1 VSVRLLVSVMDAVE
15 AVLAVDAG
23 ADIVDLKDPAE
34 GSLGAPR
41 PGTILAV
48 RRVLPEHV
56 PVSVAIGDL
65 PHLPGTAALAARG
78 AAECGA
84 AFVKV
89 GLWGSSTEAEAVA
102 LLRAVR
108 DAVADRPGVAVI
120 AGAYADAERLPSRPL
135 PPRLIARAAAAA
147 GVAGCLVDTGIKDGR
162 GLLHWLA
169 PDAIAGIVA
178 EARAA
183 GLLCAVAGSL
193 AADDIAAVRALGPD
207 IVGVRSAACR
217 DGRRDGAL
225 DPARVRRLHA
235 VCRAEA
241 AGRRPAAQAAD
252 SLATS

>member
-1 VSVRLLVSVMDAVE
+1 MSLRLLVSVMDAAE
-15 AVLAVDAG
+15 AVRAVGAG

-41 PGTILAV
+41 PATV
-48 RRVLPEHV
+48 RRVRRAVRAGV

-89 GLWGSSTEAEAVA
+89 GLWGSSSEEEAVA

-108 DAVADRPGVAVI
+108 EAVDDLPGVAVI
-120 AGAYADAERLPSRPL
+120 AGAYADAARMPSRPL
-135 PPRLIARAAAAA
+135 PPRLIARVAAEA
-147 GVAGCLVDTGIKDGR
+147 GVAGCLVDTGVKDGR

-169 PDAIAGIVA
+169 PEAIAGLA
-178 EARAA
+178 DEARAA
-183 GLLCAVAGSL
+183 GLLFAVAGSL

-217 DGRRDGAL
+217 DGRRDGPL
-225 DPARVRRLHA
+225 DRARVRRLHGL
-235 VCRAEA
+235 CRAGA
-241 AGRRPAAQAAD
+241 AGRGVVAQAD

>member
-1 VSVRLLVSVMDAVE
+1 VTLRLLVSVMDAAE
-15 AVLAVDAG
+15 AVQAVEAG
-23 ADIVDLKDPAE
+23 ADVIDLKDPAE

-41 PGTILAV
+41 ADTILRV
-48 RRVLPEHV
+48 RRAVPRDI

-78 AAECGA
+78 AAGCGA
-84 AFVKV
+84 SFVKV

-102 LLRAVR
+102 LLRAVQE
-108 DAVADRPGVAVI
+108 AVVDRPDVAVI
-120 AGAYADAERLPSRPL
+120 GGAYADAPRMPSRPL

-162 GLLHWLA
+162 GLFEWLG
-169 PDAIAGIVA
+169 PDAVA
-178 EARAA
+178 ALVDEARDA
-183 GLLCAVAGSL
+183 GLLFAVAGSL
-193 AADDIAAVRALGPD
+193 GAQDIAAVAALGPD

-225 DPARVRRLHA
+225 EPERVRRLHA
-235 VCRAEA
+235 LCRAGGDA
-241 AGRRPAAQAAD
+241 RPAAAQPD

>member
-1 VSVRLLVSVMDAVE
+1 MSLRLLVSVMDAAE

-41 PGTILAV
+41 PDTILRV
-48 RRVLPEHV
+48 RRALPDHV

-89 GLWGSSTEAEAVA
+89 GLWGSSTESDAVA

-108 DAVADRPGVAVI
+108 EAVADRPGVAVI
-120 AGAYADAERLPSRPL
+120 AGAYADAERMPSRPL
-135 PPRLIARAAAAA
+135 PPRLIARVAAAA
-147 GVAGCLVDTGIKDGR
+147 GVAGCLVDTGVKDGR
-162 GLLHWLA
+162 GLLRWLA
-169 PDAIAGIVA
+169 PEAIARIA
-178 EARAA
+178 DEARAA
-183 GLLCAVAGSL
+183 GLLFAVAGSL

-225 DPARVRRLHA
+225 DPARVRRLHGL
-235 VCRAEA
+235 CRAGA
-241 AGRRPAAQAAD
+241 RRRAVAQAAD

>member
-1 VSVRLLVSVMDAVE
+1 VRLLVSVMDAAE
-15 AVLAVDAG
+15 AVRAVDSG

-41 PGTILAV
+41 PDTIRRV
-48 RRVLPEHV
+48 RRAVPDAV

-89 GLWGSSTEAEAVA
+89 GLWGSSSEPQAVA

-108 DAVADRPGVAVI
+108 DAVADRPGVAGI
-120 AGAYADAERLPSRPL
+120 AAAYADAARMPSRPL
-135 PPRLIARAAAAA
+135 PPRLIARVAGAA
-147 GVAGCLVDTGIKDGR
+147 GVAGCLLDTGIKDGR
-162 GLLHWLA
+162 GLLEWLTRA
-169 PDAIAGIVA
+169 QLSALAA

-183 GLLCAVAGSL
+183 GLQLALAGGL
-193 AADDIAAVRALGPD
+193 GPDDLGALLPLGPD
-207 IVGVRSAACR
+207 IVGVRSAVCH

-225 DPARVRRLHA
+225 DPDRVRALA
-235 VCRAEA
+235 ALCRGAAAPQAE
-241 AGRRPAAQAAD
+241 